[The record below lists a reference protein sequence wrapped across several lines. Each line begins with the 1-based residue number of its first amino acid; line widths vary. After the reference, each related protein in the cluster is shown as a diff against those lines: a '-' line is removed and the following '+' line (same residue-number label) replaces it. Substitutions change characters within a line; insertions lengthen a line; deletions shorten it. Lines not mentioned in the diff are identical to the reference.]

1 MANKQCNHCNDPV
14 QLAFRVKHLP
24 THHAGK
30 EWVFLCK
37 SCTEEVSVNNLHYR
51 YGGTWK
57 G

>member
-1 MANKQCNHCNDPV
+1 MANKQCDHCDDPV

-24 THHAGK
+24 KHHAGK
-30 EWVFLCK
+30 EWVFLCR
-37 SCTEEVSVNNLHYR
+37 SCTEEVSVNNLYYR